1 MKSPVRTAAYVYP
14 RQVAIY
20 LSRELTTCS
29 LTQIGQH
36 FGGRD
41 HTTVLHAIDKIREK
55 MTEDVS
61 LKTTVLQLK
70 KELT

>member
-1 MKSPVRTAAYVYP
+1 VYVLP
-14 RQVAIY
+14 RQVAIF

-41 HTTVLHAIDKIREK
+41 HTTVLHAIQKIREK
-55 MTEDVS
+55 MNEDVS
-61 LKTTVLQLK
+61 LKSAILQLT

>member
-1 MKSPVRTAAYVYP
+1 MKSPTRTAVYVRP
-14 RQVAIY
+14 RQVAIF
-20 LSRELTTCS
+20 LSRDLTSCS

-41 HTTVLHAIDKIREK
+41 HTTVLHAIDKMNEK
-55 MTEDVS
+55 MNEDVS
-61 LKTTVLQLK
+61 LKSTIQQLK